1 MEDHQNEPNSLAFTV
16 DAGLIDR
23 LGRELVG
30 REETAVSELIKNAY
44 DADATEVKV
53 RFIDSYIE
61 GGTLEIRDNGI
72 GMDLE
77 QLHRGFMT
85 ISSTDKIHNPKSA
98 RFKRNKAGRKGI
110 GRFATQRL
118 GRKLTII
125 TQTAQSKIALKVT
138 IDWTQYK
145 IDTDISSIYNPI
157 EEIPKVQEEGT
168 ILIIEDLRD
177 VWSDASINR
186 VFRYISDLLQPDYLS
201 DRGRK
206 LNIARQKEESFA
218 VSFSHEVNGTEY
230 TIADPNKMLFDKA
243 LAVIEGYVDL
253 SSDGYCSVTSDSL
266 ELDAGDIIKIAFDE
280 NEEKFNLLK
289 DIHFKAYYF
298 IYNREQYYTNITK
311 LELNNILKISS
322 EQGGMK
328 LYRNGFRVLPYGE
341 PNDDWLDIDRRY
353 YNESGTNIPFGNR
366 NLFGFVEVLDS
377 EGALFEETASRE
389 GLIENEAYKQLRV
402 FVKKAL
408 DACRNRIRSAVYQI
422 RQDKPSLTNQPINS
436 NPETPEKTPI
446 EKLDDLNEQVDNLP
460 KESTSD
466 ASEEAAKNSIKEQ
479 VAHIKEDVQHL
490 MKELEMLRVLAGLG
504 LTIGEFTHEVVQ
516 FSPSMKGDLSVIA
529 KQHLDDLGKNA
540 LENLTRTINVFTSY
554 TSYFNATVSANVS
567 REMERQEIDTIINR
581 FIKIIESDLK
591 RSNIEIETEYFEYD
605 LFTIPMHVSEWSS
618 ILFNLYTNA
627 KKAIKRAGKEKGK
640 IRIVA
645 GKENSRIYLEFSDN
659 GDGIPEDNKQRIFA
673 PFFTTSSPTG
683 FENHGD
689 QDTTGTGLGLK
700 IVKDIIES
708 RQGKIEV
715 IDPEQGYMTCFKI
728 ELPLY
733 TIEQIE
739 NEII

>member
-1 MEDHQNEPNSLAFTV
+1 MLEHQNELNSLAFTV

-30 REETAVSELIKNAY
+30 REETAVSELVKNAY

-53 RFIDSYIE
+53 RFINSYIE
-61 GGTLEIRDNGI
+61 GGTLEIRDNGA

-118 GRKLTII
+118 GKKLTII
-125 TQTAQSKIALKVT
+125 TQTVQSEIALKVT
-138 IDWTQYK
+138 VDWTQYK

-157 EEIPKVQEEGT
+157 EEIPKIQEEGT
-168 ILIIEDLRD
+168 ILIIENLRD
-177 VWSDASINR
+177 AWSDASINR

-201 DRGRK
+201 DRSRK
-206 LNIARQKEESFA
+206 LNIARQKEESFT
-218 VSFSHEVNGTEY
+218 VSFFHEINGTEY

-253 SSDGYCSVTSDSL
+253 SSDGYCSVASDSL
-266 ELDAGDIIKIAFDE
+266 GLDAGDIIKINFDE
-280 NEEKFNLLK
+280 NEEKFNLLN
-289 DIHFKAYYF
+289 DVHFKAYYF

-311 LELNNILKISS
+311 LELNNILRISS

-422 RQDKPSLTNQPINS
+422 RQDRPSLTNQPT
-436 NPETPEKTPI
+436 NPNLETTDKTPI
-446 EKLDDLNEQVDNLP
+446 EKLDDLNQQVDNLP
-460 KESTSD
+460 KDSSRSTSE
-466 ASEEAAKNSIKEQ
+466 EEAKSFKEK
-479 VAHIKEDVQHL
+479 VADIKEDVQHL

-529 KQHLDDLGKNA
+529 KQHLNDLGKNA
-540 LENLTRTINVFTSY
+540 LENLIRTINVFTSY

-645 GKENSRIYLEFSDN
+645 GKENNRIYLEFSDN
-659 GDGIPEDNKQRIFA
+659 GDGIPEENKQRIFA

-683 FENHGD
+683 FEDHGN